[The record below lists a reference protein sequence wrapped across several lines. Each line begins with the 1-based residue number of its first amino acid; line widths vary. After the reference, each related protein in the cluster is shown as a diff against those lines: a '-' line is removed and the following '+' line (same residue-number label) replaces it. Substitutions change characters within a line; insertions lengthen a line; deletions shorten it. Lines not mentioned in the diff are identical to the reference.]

1 MVLTPAEVERELA
14 THTGWRRRGDAL
26 EREMLFRDFEEA
38 LRFVERVGQAAV
50 DYKRRPDMCISEF
63 NHVRLTVANLKH
75 AGFTLA
81 EMRLLGKVNA
91 ILEEHHPDAV
101 PGNYEWTR

>member
-1 MVLTPAEVERELA
+1 MAMTPAEVDRELA
-14 THTGWRRRGDAL
+14 SRHGWRRVGDAL
-26 EREMLFRDFEEA
+26 ERELLFRDFEEA

-63 NHVRLTVANLKH
+63 NHVRLTVSNLHH

-81 EMRLLGKVNA
+81 EMRLAAKVDA
-91 ILEEHHPDAV
+91 IVDEHHPNAV
-101 PGNYEWTR
+101 TA